1 MIELSNLDTS
11 KGVGYTNDNEELYR
25 RILGDFLEDYRDA
38 LERLRELASNDLEN
52 CIILAHSIKG
62 LTAIL
67 GSDSLPELFSEIE
80 LAAKNKVED
89 LKSKIDNVEAPFNA
103 LITELESLDL

>member
-38 LERLRELASNDLEN
+38 VERLRELASSDLEN

-67 GSDSLPELFSEIE
+67 GSDSLPELFCEIE
-80 LAAKNKVED
+80 IAAKTKVED
-89 LKSKIDNVEAPFNA
+89 LNSKIDNVEAPFNA